1 MPEAYIV
8 SKILVNMKTPALLS
22 QGFRK
27 FLGNWGI
34 GPTKF
39 LKELHHY
46 QLNCCRKL
54 WSRSDKE
61 IEMIVT
67 VFQRAENLK
76 GFRTFNSVF

>member
-8 SKILVNMKTPALLS
+8 SKIFVNMKTPALLS

-39 LKELHHY
+39 LKGLHH
-46 QLNCCRKL
+46 
-54 WSRSDKE
+54 
-61 IEMIVT
+61 
-67 VFQRAENLK
+67 
-76 GFRTFNSVF
+76 